1 MIHRRIFPTHHRY
14 TNYGVNISYLK
25 FSAIHPT
32 TEGHGFSGETLY
44 DTNIFNILM
53 SRKLRIVDLDEEHI
67 NTIRRVITEIGGPV
81 IPLTLVFEGL
91 GYTGVTGLE
100 WGIITGIISAVAV
113 ELGYRIQKISRSII
127 LVKEHQGE
135 KK

>member
-1 MIHRRIFPTHHRY
+1 
-14 TNYGVNISYLK
+14 
-25 FSAIHPT
+25 
-32 TEGHGFSGETLY
+32 
-44 DTNIFNILM
+44 M